1 MDEPTCQG
9 VQLVTWDEAG
19 EALAQVRRRVF
30 IEEQSVPEALEW
42 DEWDPIC
49 LHALV
54 RAGDQPV
61 ATGRLLP
68 DGRIGRM
75 AVVRPWRQ
83 RGLGRA
89 VLETLLEAA
98 RARGVTEAVLSAQL
112 HAIPFYARAGFRA
125 EGPEYDDAGIPHRTM
140 RLSLR
145 D

>member
-1 MDEPTCQG
+1 MNEPWCPG
-9 VQLVTWDEAG
+9 VLLVSWKDAAD
-19 EALAQVRRRVF
+19 ALAQVRRRVF
-30 IEEQSVPEALEW
+30 IEEQSVPETLEW
-42 DEWDPIC
+42 DEWDPVC

-54 RAGDQPV
+54 RAGGEPV

-75 AVVRPWRQ
+75 AVVRPWRR

-89 VLETLLEAA
+89 VLEALLEQA
-98 RARGVTEAVLSAQL
+98 RARGLAEAILSAQL

-140 RLSLR
+140 RLRLR